1 MSPSRIAFSSVSTR
15 KPVVAASATSRSRLG
30 FIRLGGARECRRDD
44 QIPAREQLS
53 TAASPLQVPGGGGP
67 MRCHTGEILGWHEEP
82 LLMTLEEPGRRSPE
96 ALLAIGLEELPQERQ
111 IEDSEPGRR
120 LDELLQAPDA

>member
-1 MSPSRIAFSSVSTR
+1 MSPSRIAFSSVSAR

-53 TAASPLQVPGGGGP
+53 PAASPLQVPGCGGP
-67 MRCHTGEILGWHEEP
+67 MGCHTGEILGWHEEP
-82 LLMTLEEPGRRSPE
+82 PQVTREEPARPSPE
-96 ALLAIGLEELPQERQ
+96 ALLAVALEQL
-111 IEDSEPGRR
+111 
-120 LDELLQAPDA
+120 